1 MDHDEAFAALVEGF
15 EAVLGDDAVGLYVL
29 APECAFLGVTRS
41 RVERSGED
49 SLRGLHRAIAS
60 ETLEGSYAPVA
71 DLRSPMSLGRSWLR
85 VRPGS
90 RELLASPHDN
100 TAHRRWQFRD
110 EATTLLGPP
119 PRDVIHEVDG
129 RVLRAEA
136 VGLAR
141 SRAEEIEEHPGL
153 LRTPSFRVELVLDLS
168 FVLHTA
174 VRGAVLRGTPAARWA
189 RGELPDRE
197 RAVVDAVLAGS
208 APEAPATRSFAWEVH
223 RLAGTAALRLRES

>member
-15 EAVLGDDAVGLYVL
+15 TAALGDNAVGLYVL
-29 APECAFLGVTRS
+29 ASESAFLGVTRS
-41 RVERSGED
+41 RVERAGED
-49 SLRGLHRAIAS
+49 SLRGLHRTIAS

-85 VRPGS
+85 VSPGS
-90 RELLASPHDN
+90 RELMSSPHDN

-119 PRDVIHEVDG
+119 PRDVLHEVDG

-136 VGLAR
+136 VGLVR
-141 SRAEEIEEHPGL
+141 FRAEEIEEHPEL
-153 LRTPSFRVELVLDLS
+153 LRDPAFRVELVLDLS

-174 VRGAVLRGTPAARWA
+174 VRGAVLRGSAAAHWA
-189 RGELPDRE
+189 RDEVLDRE
-197 RAVVDAVLAGS
+197 RVVVDAVLAGS
-208 APEAPATRSFAWEVH
+208 SPEAPATRSFAWEVH
-223 RLAGTAALRLRES
+223 RLAGAAALRLREH